1 MALVKRVGI
10 WYFVKRINGRRHRV
24 STGFRDPK
32 SAERRASEIE
42 YDIRAG
48 ILGWRSTVPTFA
60 DWWKIY
66 QKAYTAMKACPSRDE
81 DMVAHFLPHFGAKR
95 LDEITKSDM
104 VRYLNF
110 RRMQKSACPG
120 HKTPKQISEATVQ
133 RERAL
138 LQAIFKRAIEDGHEF
153 KNPFRGEPAC

>member
-1 MALVKRVGI
+1 
-10 WYFVKRINGRRHRV
+10 
-24 STGFRDPK
+24 
-32 SAERRASEIE
+32 
-42 YDIRAG
+42 
-48 ILGWRSTVPTFA
+48 
-60 DWWKIY
+60 
-66 QKAYTAMKACPSRDE
+66 MKACPRRDE

-138 LQAIFKRAIEDGHEF
+138 LQAIFERAIEDGHEF